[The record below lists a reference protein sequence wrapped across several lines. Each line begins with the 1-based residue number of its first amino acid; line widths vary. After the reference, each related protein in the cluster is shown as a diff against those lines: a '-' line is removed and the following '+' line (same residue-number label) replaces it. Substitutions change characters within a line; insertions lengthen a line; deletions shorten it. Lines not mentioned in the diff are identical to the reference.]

1 VKTTGP
7 LLTMLGVLLISG
19 TYMYMLLSHLFNEY
33 PVPLPVK
40 VGIPIVAAGM
50 VVAALPMVWR
60 AARHASG
67 SSS

>member
-1 VKTTGP
+1 MKNAGP
-7 LLTMLGVLLISG
+7 LLTMLGVVLIAG
-19 TYMYMLLSHLFNEY
+19 TYMYMLFSHLFNEY

-60 AARHASG
+60 AVRHAGG

>member
-1 VKTTGP
+1 MKTTGP

-19 TYMYMLLSHLFNEY
+19 TYMYMLFSHLFNEY

-60 AARHASG
+60 AVRPTGG
-67 SSS
+67 SNS